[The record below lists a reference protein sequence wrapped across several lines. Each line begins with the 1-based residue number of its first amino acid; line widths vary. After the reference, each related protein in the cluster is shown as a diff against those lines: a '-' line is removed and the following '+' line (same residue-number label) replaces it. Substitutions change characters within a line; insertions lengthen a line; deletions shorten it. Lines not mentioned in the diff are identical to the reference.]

1 MLKSLLVK
9 DFALIENILVEFTDG
24 LNIITG
30 ETGAGKSILVGALGL
45 LIGERA
51 SSEVIRKDATKS
63 IVEGIFLS
71 KQNPKLIRILSENEI
86 EFEDEIIIRREISQK
101 GNRIFINDTPINLQI
116 IKEIGDLLVDMHGQH
131 AHQSLL
137 DNQKHI
143 EFLDQFLDSF
153 DTLLEYKNQLAIMNQ
168 KKKDLANYLKK
179 DKEIREKI
187 DLYQFQ
193 RREIINAN
201 LHIGE
206 DISSENELNILENSE
221 YLFNTTKAIAELVY
235 DGENSVFDKL
245 AWVQKEIE
253 SLAKIDPSFEIQL
266 KEIQSAL
273 NSVEEVANYS
283 RNYNSKIDLSPNEV
297 DLVRNRFS
305 EITTIKKKYNKSI
318 EELLL
323 YKEDIHNQ
331 IQNAES
337 YRKIM
342 DDLIGDIIDLR
353 FTLGDL
359 AFEISQQREKVAE
372 KLIPKIQDALS
383 ELGMPDAKFQVNITQ
398 NEINSPNTLI
408 YEGGNFDYFEN
419 GFDLVEFWISTNLG
433 EDLKPLAKIASGG
446 EISRVMLA
454 FKSAAAEKDSIPIL
468 IFDEIDTGISGRIGE
483 KVAKKMKNL
492 GKSHQ
497 VLAIT
502 HLPQIA
508 SFGDSHFSISKEN
521 ENGRVV
527 SKVIKLSENER
538 IIEIAKLLGGEIL
551 SDSAMENA
559 KELLN
564 IAAKSWENLDF
575 TFTFHTANTNVFIVI
590 FIQLSIL
597 KM

>member
-101 GNRIFINDTPINLQI
+101 GNRVFINDTPINLQI

-564 IAAKSWENLDF
+564 IAAKS
-575 TFTFHTANTNVFIVI
+575 
-590 FIQLSIL
+590 
-597 KM
+597 

>member
-564 IAAKSWENLDF
+564 IAAKS
-575 TFTFHTANTNVFIVI
+575 
-590 FIQLSIL
+590 
-597 KM
+597 

>member
-1 MLKSLLVK
+1 MIKSLLVK

-51 SSEVIRKDATKS
+51 SSEVIRKGATKS
-63 IVEGIFLS
+63 IVEGIFLI
-71 KQNPKLIRILSENEI
+71 KQNPKLIGILSENEI

-101 GNRIFINDTPINLQI
+101 GNRIFINDSPVNLQI

-143 EFLDQFLDSF
+143 EFLDQFLDST
-153 DTLLEYKNQLAIMNQ
+153 DTLVEYKNQLAIMNQ
-168 KKKDLANYLKK
+168 KKKDLANYIKK

-187 DLYQFQ
+187 ELYQFQ

-206 DISSENELNILENSE
+206 DVSTENELNILENSE

-235 DGENSVFDKL
+235 DGEDSIFDKL
-245 AWVQKEIE
+245 AWVEKEIE

-273 NSVEEVANYS
+273 NSVEEVANFS
-283 RNYNSKIDLSPNEV
+283 RNYNSKIDLNPNDVE
-297 DLVRNRFS
+297 LVRNRFS
-305 EITTIKKKYNKSI
+305 EITTIKKKYKMSI

-323 YKEDIHNQ
+323 YKEDIHDQ
-331 IQNAES
+331 IQNAEN

-359 AFEISQQREKVAE
+359 AFEISQQRKKAAE

-383 ELGMPDAKFQVNITQ
+383 ELGMPDAKFQINITQ
-398 NEINSPNTLI
+398 NEINSPNTII
-408 YEGGNFDYFEN
+408 YDGDNFDYFEN
-419 GFDLVEFWISTNLG
+419 GFDLVEFLISTNLG

-508 SFGDSHFSISKEN
+508 SFGNSHFSINKEN

-527 SKVIKLSENER
+527 SKIRKLSENER
-538 IIEIAKLLGGEIL
+538 IIEIAKLLGGEKL
-551 SDSAMENA
+551 SDSAIENA

-564 IAAKSWENLDF
+564 IATKS
-575 TFTFHTANTNVFIVI
+575 
-590 FIQLSIL
+590 
-597 KM
+597 